1 MRELWEMT
9 FEEVY
14 EQDKVEDLIY
24 PDGYDPY
31 TEYVIKQ
38 AESKPKH
45 FRRSGRKM
53 RLASRP

>member
-1 MRELWEMT
+1 MT